1 MCKVTLAD
9 ISEKALGIAQ
19 KNAQENG
26 VAEKIEILQTD
37 LWEKVKGTYHVIVS
51 NPPYIPTATIKTL
64 SLEAQKEPKLALD
77 GGEDGLSFY
86 RELFRKADQYLVS
99 GGWLLCEIG
108 YDQAEAVKAIWQEQ
122 KEEIGLVWE
131 GIEKDL
137 AGLDRVIKLRRK

>member
-1 MCKVTLAD
+1 M
-9 ISEKALGIAQ
+9 
-19 KNAQENG
+19 
-26 VAEKIEILQTD
+26 
-37 LWEKVKGTYHVIVS
+37 
-51 NPPYIPTATIKTL
+51 
-64 SLEAQKEPKLALD
+64 QKEPKLALD

>member
-64 SLEAQKEPKLALD
+64 SLEVQKEPKLALD

-86 RELFRKADQYLVS
+86 RELDRKSV
-99 GGWLLCEIG
+99 
-108 YDQAEAVKAIWQEQ
+108 V
-122 KEEIGLVWE
+122 
-131 GIEKDL
+131 
-137 AGLDRVIKLRRK
+137 

>member
-26 VAEKIEILQTD
+26 VIEKIEILQTD
-37 LWEKVKGTYHVIVS
+37 LWEKVKGTYDVIVS
-51 NPPYIPTATIKTL
+51 NPPYIPTATIETL
-64 SLEAQKEPKLALD
+64 SPEVQKEPKLALD

-86 RELFRKADQYLVS
+86 REILRKADQYLVS

-108 YDQAEAVKAIWQEQ
+108 YDQAEAVKAIWKEQ
-122 KEEIGLVWE
+122 KASTSLIWK

-137 AGLDRVIKLRRK
+137 AGLDRVMKLRRK